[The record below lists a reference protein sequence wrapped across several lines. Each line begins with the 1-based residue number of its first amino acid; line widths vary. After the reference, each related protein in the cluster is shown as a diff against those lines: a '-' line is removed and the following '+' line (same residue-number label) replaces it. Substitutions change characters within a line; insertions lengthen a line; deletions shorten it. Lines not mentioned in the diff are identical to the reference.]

1 MATAHHRGSASIL
14 YPAPGAGTI
23 THLLAW
29 PLRELEPADEYSAFE
44 WWSADRTKRNV
55 VEIGTGVRDLWAT
68 IRADNQPAELKALLR
83 AGLIDN
89 VTLSYRRSA
98 AGATFPFLLVATS
111 TGGVRL
117 ERDRAR
123 AALGEYEVRIHMRRV
138 DGGTFD
144 ELLTGGAV

>member
-1 MATAHHRGSASIL
+1 MASAHHRGSARIT
-14 YPAPGAGTI
+14 YPAPGGGTI
-23 THLLAW
+23 THHLAW
-29 PLRELEPADEYSAFE
+29 PLRELEPADEYIVFE
-44 WWSADRTKRNV
+44 WWSADKTARNV
-55 VEIGTGVRDLWAT
+55 VTVGSGVRELWAT

-98 AGATFPFLLVATS
+98 AGAAFPFLLVATS

-123 AALGEYEVRIHMRRV
+123 GVLGEYEVRIHMRRV

-144 ELLTGGAV
+144 ELLKGGAA